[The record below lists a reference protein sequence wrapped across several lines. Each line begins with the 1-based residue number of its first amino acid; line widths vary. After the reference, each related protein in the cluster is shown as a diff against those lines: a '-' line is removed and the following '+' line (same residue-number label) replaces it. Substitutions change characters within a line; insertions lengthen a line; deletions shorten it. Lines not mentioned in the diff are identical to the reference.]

1 MLFHDFNSGQFR
13 TGFQV
18 VDAETGCAAG
28 GGALVKSEGGR
39 VSALGEA
46 GGAGVQAV
54 DPVHVGF
61 GGKDVGVAREI
72 GVGFVVAEEVRV
84 VQMTV
89 AQKQAQSVF
98 FDFGKVGKAGESQH
112 HLVHFGV
119 AVAAHRGNFLLE
131 RAQEFD
137 NALRVM
143 SAGERVAWPV
153 IKKVAQKENAVAFEL
168 VEVRKSHL
176 AGESRTVYI
185 GKN

>member
-1 MLFHDFNSGQFR
+1 MLFHKLNSSQFR
-13 TGFQV
+13 AGFQV

-61 GGKDVGVAREI
+61 GGENVGVPREI
-72 GVGFVVAEEVRV
+72 GVGFVVAEQVGVVEVA
-84 VQMTV
+84 V
-89 AQKQAQSVF
+89 AQEEFQAAF
-98 FDFGKVGKAGESQH
+98 LEFGVVREARESEH
-112 HLVHFGV
+112 HLVHLGV
-119 AVAAHRGNFLLE
+119 AVPADGGNFLLE

-137 NALRVM
+137 NSLRVV
-143 SAGERVAWPV
+143 SAGERVPRPV

-185 GKN
+185 RKN

>member
-1 MLFHDFNSGQFR
+1 MDR
-13 TGFQV
+13 
-18 VDAETGCAAG
+18 EAG
-28 GGALVKSEGGR
+28 GDAGFVKPEGWR

-46 GGAGVQAV
+46 GGAGVQAI
-54 DPVHVGF
+54 DPVHVSF
-61 GGKDVGVAREI
+61 GGENMGVAREI
-72 GVGFVVAEEVRV
+72 DVGLVVAEQVGVVEV
-84 VQMTV
+84 TV

-98 FDFGKVGKAGESQH
+98 FDFGKVGKAGKSQH

-119 AVAAHRGNFLLE
+119 AVAADGGNFVFK

-137 NALRVM
+137 NSLRVVPTRQ
-143 SAGERVAWPV
+143 RVAWPV

-185 GKN
+185 RKN